1 VSVTAGVPR
10 EMREAA
16 EDLMGEYAE
25 LIDADRLED
34 WLELF
39 TEDAVYEVL
48 PRENE
53 EQRLPAAL
61 MLCTNKNMIRD
72 RVVSLRNAN
81 EYNLHYDR
89 HLVGRVRVAPHTEG
103 VWRLEASYAV
113 YQTNLEGQTRMFS
126 VGRYRDKARMDAGRL
141 RFCEKKVIVDTYSVP
156 TLLATPL

>member
-1 VSVTAGVPR
+1 VSPQ
-10 EMREAA
+10 ELREAA
-16 EDLMGEYAE
+16 EDLMSDYVD

-39 TEDAVYEVL
+39 TEDAVYQVL

-53 EQRLPAAL
+53 EQGLPVSL
-61 MLCTNKNMIRD
+61 MLCTNKNMLRD

-89 HLVGRVRVAPHTEG
+89 HLVGRVRIAPAQADG
-103 VWRLEASYAV
+103 WRLEASYAV
-113 YQTNLEGQTRMFS
+113 YQTNLEGQSRLFS
-126 VGRYRDKARMDAGRL
+126 VGRYRDRVRLDGGRL